1 MGGRELGDC
10 ADCDSDKTVRGGGW
24 GEVKGFDI
32 GAEEREEKRES
43 IFSAV
48 SPSSPP
54 DSRVCTRARN
64 SSRRPLYFQ
73 AMKTALFSL
82 PFSFFFV
89 HLNSV
94 ALELQEKRRVVLYA
108 QR

>member
-32 GAEEREEKRES
+32 GAERKS
-43 IFSAV
+43 V
-48 SPSSPP
+48 SPSSARFPLPP
-54 DSRVCTRARN
+54 LPILEFAHEQEI
-64 SSRRPLYFQ
+64 Q
-73 AMKTALFSL
+73 ADYVHCIFKQTNTALFSL

-94 ALELQEKRRVVLYA
+94 ALERQEKRRVVLYA